1 MIAMDNMNFK
11 SNMVRM
17 KSIINRGVI
26 TMNLNNNLKS
36 EIIEQFNEDWSNYCT
51 YNDINSE
58 DNESKDIFKE
68 EWLSNHE
75 EYLDAIIEDVDS
87 LEYIEYI
94 TDPLDYEKY
103 QEAQQIFNNFVY
115 EEL

>member
-1 MIAMDNMNFK
+1 
-11 SNMVRM
+11 
-17 KSIINRGVI
+17 
-26 TMNLNNNLKS
+26 MNLNDDLKE
-36 EIIEQFNEDWSNYCT
+36 EISKQFNEDWSDYCER
-51 YNDINSE
+51 NDINE
-58 DNESKDIFKE
+58 KDNESKDIFKE

-87 LEYIEYI
+87 LENIEYI

-103 QEAQQIFNNFVY
+103 QEAQQIFNNFIY

>member
-1 MIAMDNMNFK
+1 MIVMDNMNFK
-11 SNMVRM
+11 SNMMRM

-103 QEAQQIFNNFVY
+103 QEAQQIFDNFVY

>member
-1 MIAMDNMNFK
+1 MIVMVNMNFK
-11 SNMVRM
+11 SNMMRM

>member
-1 MIAMDNMNFK
+1 
-11 SNMVRM
+11 
-17 KSIINRGVI
+17 
-26 TMNLNNNLKS
+26 MNLNNNLKS

-51 YNDINSE
+51 YNDINLE

>member
-1 MIAMDNMNFK
+1 MIVMGNMNFK
-11 SNMVRM
+11 SNMMRT
-17 KSIINRGVI
+17 KSIINEGVI
-26 TMNLNNNLKS
+26 TMNLNDNLKS

>member
-11 SNMVRM
+11 SNMMRM

>member
-1 MIAMDNMNFK
+1 MIVMGNMNFK
-11 SNMVRM
+11 SNMMRM
-17 KSIINRGVI
+17 KSIINREVI

>member
-1 MIAMDNMNFK
+1 MIVMDNMNFK
-11 SNMVRM
+11 SNMMRM
-17 KSIINRGVI
+17 KSIINREVI

>member
-1 MIAMDNMNFK
+1 
-11 SNMVRM
+11 M

-68 EWLSNHE
+68 EWLTNHE

>member
-1 MIAMDNMNFK
+1 MIVMDNMNFK
-11 SNMVRM
+11 SNMMRM

>member
-1 MIAMDNMNFK
+1 MIVMGNMNFK
-11 SNMVRM
+11 SNMMRM
-17 KSIINRGVI
+17 KSIINREVI

-103 QEAQQIFNNFVY
+103 QEAQQIFDNFVY

>member
-1 MIAMDNMNFK
+1 MIVMGNMNFK
-11 SNMVRM
+11 SNMMRM

>member
-1 MIAMDNMNFK
+1 MIVMDNMNFK
-11 SNMVRM
+11 SNMMRM
-17 KSIINRGVI
+17 KSIINREVI

-103 QEAQQIFNNFVY
+103 QEAQQIFDNFVY